1 MSAPDKSLKKQRKR
15 HWGPLVGM
23 ALAVAVAA
31 GLLFW
36 WLGQEVVVEPV
47 SEETPAQV
55 DETTGLPARGDAVG
69 PTDTGTPQVIEETDA
84 PEN

>member
-1 MSAPDKSLKKQRKR
+1 MSAPDKSLKKQKKR

-23 ALAVAVAA
+23 ALAVAVAV

-47 SEETPAQV
+47 SEEAPAEL
-55 DETTGLPARGDAVG
+55 DETTGLPAGGDSVG
-69 PTDTGTPQVIEETDA
+69 PTDTGAPQIFEEPDT